1 MGGRNVPT
9 RGKKKTKVVC
19 TIGPA
24 SMTQQNIRRMH
35 AAGMDVVRI
44 NTAHGDF
51 EQYDSIIEMTRSVG
65 EIPIMLDLKGPEVRV
80 RTEAPRG
87 VETGDVVVA
96 GFDDEEFTF
105 SYDFYDE
112 VDVGDKITIDDGTIG
127 AIVER
132 KHEGKLHLR
141 ILDQGVIQRNKGVNI
156 PGKRLNVPR
165 LSEKDL
171 KAIEYAK
178 DKNVEFLALSFARDA
193 SDVANLRRRVGS
205 GLQAI
210 IAKIENQEGVWNA
223 SDILEEADALMIA
236 RGDLGV
242 EIEYQKVPLIQK
254 DLIRRCN
261 QRGKVVII
269 ATQMLESMVDKPNP
283 TRAETSDVA
292 NAILDGSDAVM
303 LSEETAVGKYP
314 VRTVEMMTKIAVEAE
329 RMLTGQITATGF
341 YNISET
347 VSRSIDVISRSMPL
361 DKIVTLT
368 RSGYT
373 ARMIAR
379 FRPTQPII
387 AVASDEMVKRQLEL
401 VFGVTPVYARY
412 HEADDIILNA
422 CQVLVQKGLLE
433 DDDFVLFT
441 AGVRTETPHESNL
454 IEIHK
459 VADLLKL
466 ASRGGNV
473 SHEGQGSQ

>member
-1 MGGRNVPT
+1 
-9 RGKKKTKVVC
+9 
-19 TIGPA
+19 
-24 SMTQQNIRRMH
+24 MH

-51 EQYDSIIEMTRSVG
+51 EQYDTIIERTRSVG
-65 EIPIMLDLKGPEVRV
+65 EIPIMMDLKGPEVRV
-80 RTEAPRG
+80 RTETPRA
-87 VETGDVVVA
+87 VEVGDEVIA

-112 VDVGDKITIDDGTIG
+112 VDVGDKLTIDNGTIG

-132 KHEGKLHLR
+132 KDEGKLHLR
-141 ILDQGVIQRNKGVNI
+141 MLDQGVIQRNKGVNI

-171 KAIEYAK
+171 QAIEYAIA
-178 DKNVEFLALSFARDA
+178 KNVEFLALSFVRDA

-205 GLQAI
+205 GPQAI

-223 SDILEEADALMIA
+223 SEILEEADALMIA

-314 VRTVEMMTKIAVEAE
+314 VRAVEMMNKIAVEAE
-329 RMLTGQITATGF
+329 RMLTGKITINGF

-387 AVASDEMVKRQLEL
+387 AVTSDATVKRQLEL
-401 VFGVTPVYARY
+401 VFGVTPVYVRY

-422 CQVLVQKGLLE
+422 CLVLAGKGLLE

-441 AGVRTETPHESNL
+441 AGVRTEIPHESNL

-459 VADLLKL
+459 VAELLKL
-466 ASRGGNV
+466 ASKGGDAPRGGQ
-473 SHEGQGSQ
+473 EPQ

>member
-1 MGGRNVPT
+1 MST
-9 RGKKKTKVVC
+9 RPKKKTKVVC
-19 TIGPA
+19 TVGPG
-24 SMTQQNIRRMH
+24 SMAPETIKRMH

-51 EQYDSIIEMTRSVG
+51 DQYDQIIEMTRGVG
-65 EIPIMLDLKGPEVRV
+65 EIPIMLDLKGPEVRI
-80 RTEAPRG
+80 RAEAPRE
-87 VETGDVVVA
+87 VETGDVLVA
-96 GFDDEEFTF
+96 GFGDEEFAF

-112 VDVGDKITIDDGTIG
+112 VDVGDKITIDDGTII

-132 KHEGKLHLR
+132 KRDGKLHLR
-141 ILDQGVIQRNKGVNI
+141 ILDEGVIQRDKGVNI
-156 PGKRLNVPR
+156 PGKRLGVPR

-171 KAIEYAK
+171 QAVEYAK
-178 DKNVEFLALSFARDA
+178 DKNVEFMALSFTRDA
-193 SDVANLRRRVGS
+193 SDVANLKRRVGT
-205 GLQAI
+205 GKQAI

-223 SDILEEADALMIA
+223 SDILEESDALMVA

-254 DLIRRCN
+254 ELIRRCN

-269 ATQMLESMVDKPNP
+269 ATQMLESMVDNPTP

-303 LSEETAVGKYP
+303 LSEETAIGKYP
-314 VRTVEMMTKIAVEAE
+314 VKAVEMMTKIALEAE
-329 RMLTGQITATGF
+329 RVLRGQITSNGF
-341 YNISET
+341 YNVSET
-347 VSRSIDVISRSMPL
+347 VSRSIDVIARSMPL

-379 FRPTQPII
+379 FRPSQPII

-412 HEADDIILNA
+412 HEADDIIFNA
-422 CQVLVQKGLLE
+422 CQVLVDQGLLE
-433 DDDFVLFT
+433 ETDQVLFT
-441 AGVRTETPHESNL
+441 AGVRTAIAHESNL

-459 VADLLKL
+459 VADLLKV
-466 ASRGGNV
+466 ANK
-473 SHEGQGSQ
+473 H

>member
-1 MGGRNVPT
+1 
-9 RGKKKTKVVC
+9 
-19 TIGPA
+19 
-24 SMTQQNIRRMH
+24 
-35 AAGMDVVRI
+35 
-44 NTAHGDF
+44 
-51 EQYDSIIEMTRSVG
+51 
-65 EIPIMLDLKGPEVRV
+65 
-80 RTEAPRG
+80 
-87 VETGDVVVA
+87 
-96 GFDDEEFTF
+96 
-105 SYDFYDE
+105 
-112 VDVGDKITIDDGTIG
+112 
-127 AIVER
+127 
-132 KHEGKLHLR
+132 
-141 ILDQGVIQRNKGVNI
+141 
-156 PGKRLNVPR
+156 
-165 LSEKDL
+165 
-171 KAIEYAK
+171 
-178 DKNVEFLALSFARDA
+178 
-193 SDVANLRRRVGS
+193 LRRRVGS

-314 VRTVEMMTKIAVEAE
+314 VRAVEMMTKIAVEAE
-329 RMLTGQITATGF
+329 RMLTGQITVNGF

-422 CQVLVQKGLLE
+422 CQVLVEKGLLE

-473 SHEGQGSQ
+473 SHEGQGAQ

>member
-1 MGGRNVPT
+1 MPA

-24 SMTQQNIRRMH
+24 SLTQEIIKRMY

-51 EQYDSIIEMTRSVG
+51 EQYDTIIETTRSVG
-65 EIPIMLDLKGPEVRV
+65 EIPIMIDLKGPEVRV
-80 RTEAPRG
+80 RTDTPRA
-87 VETGDVVVA
+87 VQTGDVVVA
-96 GFDDEEFTF
+96 GFDDDELTF

-112 VDVGDKITIDDGTIG
+112 VDVGDKITIDNGTIG

-132 KHEGKLHLR
+132 KQEGKLHLR
-141 ILDQGVIQRNKGVNI
+141 MLDQGVIQRNKGVNI

-171 KAIEYAK
+171 QAIEYAI

-193 SDVANLRRRVGS
+193 ADVANLRRRVGS

-223 SDILEEADALMIA
+223 SEILEEADALMIA

-314 VRTVEMMTKIAVEAE
+314 VRAVEMMNKIAVEAE
-329 RMLTGQITATGF
+329 RMLTGRITANGF

-347 VSRSIDVISRSMPL
+347 VSRSIDVISHSMPL

-401 VFGVTPVYARY
+401 VFGVTPVFARY

-422 CQVLVQKGLLE
+422 CRLLVDKGLLE

-441 AGVRTETPHESNL
+441 AGVRTEIRHESNL

-466 ASRGGNV
+466 ANRGGDAPREE
-473 SHEGQGSQ
+473 EGP

>member
-1 MGGRNVPT
+1 
-9 RGKKKTKVVC
+9 
-19 TIGPA
+19 
-24 SMTQQNIRRMH
+24 
-35 AAGMDVVRI
+35 
-44 NTAHGDF
+44 
-51 EQYDSIIEMTRSVG
+51 
-65 EIPIMLDLKGPEVRV
+65 
-80 RTEAPRG
+80 
-87 VETGDVVVA
+87 
-96 GFDDEEFTF
+96 
-105 SYDFYDE
+105 
-112 VDVGDKITIDDGTIG
+112 
-127 AIVER
+127 
-132 KHEGKLHLR
+132 
-141 ILDQGVIQRNKGVNI
+141 
-156 PGKRLNVPR
+156 
-165 LSEKDL
+165 
-171 KAIEYAK
+171 
-178 DKNVEFLALSFARDA
+178 
-193 SDVANLRRRVGS
+193 
-205 GLQAI
+205 
-210 IAKIENQEGVWNA
+210 
-223 SDILEEADALMIA
+223 MIA

-254 DLIRRCN
+254 DLIKRCN

-303 LSEETAVGKYP
+303 LSEETAIGKYP
-314 VRTVEMMTKIAVEAE
+314 VRAVEMMTKIAVEAE
-329 RMLTGQITATGF
+329 RMLTGQITVNGF

-412 HEADDIILNA
+412 HEADDVILNA
-422 CQVLVQKGLLE
+422 CLVLVEKGLLE
-433 DDDFVLFT
+433 EDDFVLFT
-441 AGVRTETPHESNL
+441 AGVRTEIRHESNL

-459 VADLLKL
+459 VADLLRLAGKGKKAPRKRK
-466 ASRGGNV
+466 ASR
-473 SHEGQGSQ
+473 

>member
-1 MGGRNVPT
+1 MPA

-24 SMTQQNIRRMH
+24 SMTQDNIRRMH

-51 EQYDSIIEMTRSVG
+51 KQYDGIIEMTRSVG
-65 EIPIMLDLKGPEVRV
+65 EIPIMIDLKGPEVRV
-80 RTEAPRG
+80 RTKAPRE

-141 ILDQGVIQRNKGVNI
+141 ILDQGVIQLNKGVNI
-156 PGKRLNVPR
+156 PGKRLSVPR

-171 KAIEYAK
+171 EAIEYAK

-193 SDVANLRRRVGS
+193 SDVANLRRRMGS

-254 DLIRRCN
+254 DLIKRCN

-314 VRTVEMMTKIAVEAE
+314 VRAVEMMTKIAVEAE
-329 RMLTGQITATGF
+329 RMLTGHITVNGF

-347 VSRSIDVISRSMPL
+347 VSRSIDVLSRSMPL

-401 VFGVTPVYARY
+401 VFGVTPVYAPY

-422 CQVLVQKGLLE
+422 CRVLVEKGLLE

-473 SHEGQGSQ
+473 SREGQGSQ

>member
-1 MGGRNVPT
+1 MST
-9 RGKKKTKVVC
+9 RPRKKTKVVC
-19 TIGPA
+19 TVGPG
-24 SMTQQNIRRMH
+24 SMKPETIKRMH

-51 EQYDSIIEMTRSVG
+51 EQYDRIIQMTREVG
-65 EIPIMLDLKGPEVRV
+65 EIPIMLDLKGPEVRI
-80 RTEAPRG
+80 RAEAPRE
-87 VETGDVVVA
+87 VDTGDMVVA
-96 GFDDEEFTF
+96 GFDDEELTF

-112 VDVGDKITIDDGTIG
+112 VDVGDKITIDDGTIV

-132 KHEGKLHLR
+132 KQEGKLHLR
-141 ILDQGVIQRNKGVNI
+141 ILEEGEIQKNKGVNI
-156 PGKRLNVPR
+156 PGKRLGVPR
-165 LSEKDL
+165 LSQKDL
-171 KAIEYAK
+171 QAIDYAQQN
-178 DKNVEFLALSFARDA
+178 NVEFLALSFTRDA
-193 SDVANLRRRVGS
+193 GDVANLRRRVGP
-205 GLQAI
+205 GKQAI

-223 SDILEEADALMIA
+223 SDILEESDGLMVA

-269 ATQMLESMVDKPNP
+269 ATQMLESMVDSPSP

-303 LSEETAVGKYP
+303 LSEETAIGKYP
-314 VRTVEMMTKIAVEAE
+314 VKSVEMMAKIAVEAE
-329 RMLTGQITATGF
+329 RVLKGQITINGF

-347 VSRSIDVISRSMPL
+347 VSRSIDVIANSMPL

-379 FRPTQPII
+379 FRPKQPII

-422 CQVLVQKGLLE
+422 CQVLVDKGFLE
-433 DDDFVLFT
+433 ENDQVLFT
-441 AGVRTETPHESNL
+441 AGVRTQIVHESNL

-459 VADLLKL
+459 VADLLRV
-466 ASRGGNV
+466 AN
-473 SHEGQGSQ
+473 EG

>member
-1 MGGRNVPT
+1 MST
-9 RGKKKTKVVC
+9 RPRKKTKVVC
-19 TIGPA
+19 TVGPG
-24 SMTQQNIRRMH
+24 SMNPETIKRMH

-51 EQYDSIIEMTRSVG
+51 DQYDRIIHITREVG
-65 EIPIMLDLKGPEVRV
+65 EIPIMLDLKGPEVRI
-80 RTEAPRG
+80 RAEAPRE
-87 VETGDVVVA
+87 VDTGDMVVA
-96 GFDDEEFTF
+96 GFDDEELTF

-112 VDVGDKITIDDGTIG
+112 VDVGDKITIDDGTIV

-132 KHEGKLHLR
+132 KQEGKLHLR
-141 ILDQGVIQRNKGVNI
+141 ILDEGEIQKNKGVNI
-156 PGKRLNVPR
+156 PGKRLGVPR
-165 LSEKDL
+165 LSKKDL
-171 KAIEYAK
+171 EAIDYAK
-178 DKNVEFLALSFARDA
+178 QNNVEFLALSFTRDA
-193 SDVANLRRRVGS
+193 SDVANLRRRVGA
-205 GLQAI
+205 GKQAI

-223 SDILEEADALMIA
+223 SEILEESDGLMVA

-269 ATQMLESMVDKPNP
+269 ATQMLESMVDSPAP

-303 LSEETAVGKYP
+303 LSEETAIGKYP
-314 VRTVEMMTKIAVEAE
+314 VKSVEMMAKIALEAE
-329 RMLTGQITATGF
+329 RVLKGQINSNGF

-347 VSRSIDVISRSMPL
+347 VSRSIDVLANSMPL

-379 FRPTQPII
+379 FRPKQPII

-422 CQVLVQKGLLE
+422 CQVLVDKGFLE
-433 DDDFVLFT
+433 ESDHVLFT
-441 AGVRTETPHESNL
+441 AGVRTQIVHESNL

-459 VADLLKL
+459 VADLLRVANK
-466 ASRGGNV
+466 
-473 SHEGQGSQ
+473 Q

>member
-1 MGGRNVPT
+1 MST
-9 RGKKKTKVVC
+9 RSKKKTKVVC
-19 TIGPA
+19 TIGPG
-24 SMTQQNIRRMH
+24 SLVPETIKRMH

-51 EQYDSIIEMTRSVG
+51 DQYDQIIEMTRAVA
-65 EIPIMLDLKGPEVRV
+65 EIPIMLDLKGPEVRI
-80 RTEAPRG
+80 RTEAPRE
-87 VETGDVVVA
+87 VETGDVLVA
-96 GFDDEEFTF
+96 GFGDEEIAF
-105 SYDFYDE
+105 SHDFYDE
-112 VDVGDKITIDDGTIG
+112 VDVGDKVTIDDGTII
-127 AIVER
+127 AVVER
-132 KHEGKLHLR
+132 KKDGKLHLR
-141 ILDQGVIQRNKGVNI
+141 FLDDGVIQRNKGVNI
-156 PGKRLNVPR
+156 PGKRLDVPR

-171 KAIEYAK
+171 RAMEYAK
-178 DKNVEFLALSFARDA
+178 DNKVEFLALSFTRDA
-193 SDVANLRRRVGS
+193 GDVENLRRRVGT
-205 GLQAI
+205 GKQAI

-223 SDILEEADALMIA
+223 SDILEESDGVMVA

-254 DLIRRCN
+254 ELIRRCN

-269 ATQMLESMVDKPNP
+269 ATQMLESMVENPTP

-303 LSEETAVGKYP
+303 LSEETAIGKYP
-314 VRTVEMMTKIAVEAE
+314 VKAVEMMTKIALEAE
-329 RMLTGQITATGF
+329 RVLKGQITSNGF
-341 YNISET
+341 YNVSET
-347 VSRSIDVISRSMPL
+347 VSRSIEVIARSMPL

-379 FRPTQPII
+379 FRPGQPII

-422 CQVLVQKGLLE
+422 CRVLVDQGLLE
-433 DDDFVLFT
+433 DTDQVLFT
-441 AGVRTETPHESNL
+441 AGVRTAIPHESNL

-459 VADLLKL
+459 VADLLKV
-466 ASRGGNV
+466 ADKR
-473 SHEGQGSQ
+473 

>member
-1 MGGRNVPT
+1 MSTGP
-9 RGKKKTKVVC
+9 KKKTKVVC
-19 TIGPA
+19 TIGPG
-24 SMTQQNIRRMH
+24 SMNPETIKRMH
-35 AAGMDVVRI
+35 GAGMDVVRI

-51 EQYDSIIEMTRSVG
+51 DQYDQIIRMTREVG
-65 EIPIMLDLKGPEVRV
+65 EIPIMLDLKGPEVRI
-80 RTEAPRG
+80 RAQAPRQ
-87 VETGDVVVA
+87 VDTGDMVVA
-96 GFDDEEFTF
+96 GFDDEELTF

-112 VDVGDKITIDDGTIG
+112 VDVGDKISIDDGTIV

-132 KHEGKLHLR
+132 KQEGKLHLR
-141 ILDQGVIQRNKGVNI
+141 ILDEGVIQKNKGVNI
-156 PGKRLNVPR
+156 PGKRLGVPR
-165 LSEKDL
+165 LSKKDL
-171 KAIEYAK
+171 EAIDYAK
-178 DKNVEFLALSFARDA
+178 ENNVEFLALSFTRDA
-193 SDVANLRRRVGS
+193 SDVTNLRRRVGT
-205 GLQAI
+205 GKQAI
-210 IAKIENQEGVWNA
+210 IAKVENQEGVWNA
-223 SDILEEADALMIA
+223 AEILEESDGLMVA

-269 ATQMLESMVDKPNP
+269 ATQMLESMVDSPTP

-303 LSEETAVGKYP
+303 LSEETAIGKYP
-314 VRTVEMMTKIAVEAE
+314 VKSVEMMAKIALEAE
-329 RMLTGQITATGF
+329 RVLKGQITSNGF

-347 VSRSIDVISRSMPL
+347 VSRSIDVLAKSMPL

-379 FRPTQPII
+379 FRPRQPII

-422 CQVLVQKGLLE
+422 CQVLVDKGLLE
-433 DDDFVLFT
+433 ETDQVLFT
-441 AGVRTETPHESNL
+441 AGVRTQIVHESNL

-459 VADLLKL
+459 VADLLRVANK
-466 ASRGGNV
+466 
-473 SHEGQGSQ
+473 Q

>member
-1 MGGRNVPT
+1 MPA

-24 SMTQQNIRRMH
+24 SMTQDNIRRMH

-51 EQYDSIIEMTRSVG
+51 EQYDGIIEMTRSVG
-65 EIPIMLDLKGPEVRV
+65 EIPIMIDLKGPEVRV
-80 RTEAPRG
+80 RTKAPRE

-141 ILDQGVIQRNKGVNI
+141 ILDQGVIQLNKGVNI
-156 PGKRLNVPR
+156 PGKRLSVPR

-171 KAIEYAK
+171 EAIEYAK

-193 SDVANLRRRVGS
+193 SDVANLRRRMGS

-254 DLIRRCN
+254 DLIKRCN

-314 VRTVEMMTKIAVEAE
+314 VRAVEMMTKIAVEAE
-329 RMLTGQITATGF
+329 RMLTGHITVNGF

-347 VSRSIDVISRSMPL
+347 VSRSIDVLSRSMPL

-422 CQVLVQKGLLE
+422 CQVLVEKDLLE

-473 SHEGQGSQ
+473 SREGQGSQ

>member
-1 MGGRNVPT
+1 MARI
-9 RGKKKTKVVC
+9 RGKRTKVVC

-24 SMTQQNIRRMH
+24 SMTQETIKRMH
-35 AAGMDVVRI
+35 ASGMDVVRI

-65 EIPIMLDLKGPEVRV
+65 EIPIMIDLKGPEVRV
-80 RTEAPRG
+80 RTKVPRE
-87 VETGDVVVA
+87 VETGDVLVA

-105 SYDFYDE
+105 SYDFFDE

-141 ILDQGVIQRNKGVNI
+141 VLDQGVIQLNKGVNI

-171 KAIEYAK
+171 KAIEYAI

-223 SDILEEADALMIA
+223 SDILEEADAIMIA

-314 VRTVEMMTKIAVEAE
+314 VRAVEMMTKIAVEAE
-329 RMLTGQITATGF
+329 RMLTGQITVNGF

-347 VSRSIDVISRSMPL
+347 VSRSINVISRSMPL

-401 VFGVTPVYARY
+401 VFGVTPVYAPY

-422 CQVLVQKGLLE
+422 CQVLVEKGLLE

-473 SHEGQGSQ
+473 PLEGDGSW

>member
-1 MGGRNVPT
+1 VPA

-24 SMTQQNIRRMH
+24 SLTQENIRRMH

-51 EQYDSIIEMTRSVG
+51 EQYDSIIEMTRSVA
-65 EIPIMLDLKGPEVRV
+65 EIPIMMDLKGPEVRV
-80 RTEAPRG
+80 RTETPRA
-87 VETGDVVVA
+87 VETGDVVIA

-112 VDVGDKITIDDGTIG
+112 VDVGDKLTIDDGTIG

-141 ILDQGVIQRNKGVNI
+141 MLDQGVIQRNKGVNI

-178 DKNVEFLALSFARDA
+178 NKNVEFLALSFARDA

-223 SDILEEADALMIA
+223 SDVLEEADALMIA

-254 DLIRRCN
+254 DLIKRCN

-314 VRTVEMMTKIAVEAE
+314 VRAVEMMTKIALEAE
-329 RMLTGQITATGF
+329 RMLTGQITVNGF

-422 CQVLVQKGLLE
+422 CLVLVDKGLLE
-433 DDDFVLFT
+433 EEDFVLFT
-441 AGVRTETPHESNL
+441 AGVRTETSHESNL

-459 VADLLKL
+459 VADLLRL
-466 ASRGGNV
+466 AGRGNKAPRKRKGTR
-473 SHEGQGSQ
+473 

>member
-1 MGGRNVPT
+1 MST
-9 RGKKKTKVVC
+9 RSRKKTKVVC
-19 TIGPA
+19 TIGPG
-24 SMTQQNIRRMH
+24 SMKLETIRRMY

-51 EQYDSIIEMTRSVG
+51 DQYDHIIEMARQVG

-80 RTEAPRG
+80 RTEQPRE
-87 VETGDVVVA
+87 VETGDIVVA
-96 GFDDEEFTF
+96 GFDDEEFAF

-112 VDVGDKITIDDGTIG
+112 VDVGDKITVDDGTII

-132 KHEGKLHLR
+132 KDDGRLHLR
-141 ILDQGVIQRNKGVNI
+141 ILDEGVIQRNKGVNI
-156 PGKRLNVPR
+156 PGKRLATPR
-165 LSEKDL
+165 LSEKDMQ
-171 KAIEYAK
+171 AIDYAK
-178 DKNVEFLALSFARDA
+178 DNGVEFLALSFTRDA
-193 SDVANLRRRVGS
+193 SDIANLRRHVGP
-205 GLQAI
+205 GRQAI
-210 IAKIENQEGVWNA
+210 IAKIENQEGVSNA
-223 SDILEEADALMIA
+223 SEILENSDALMVA

-254 DLIRRCN
+254 ELIRRCN

-269 ATQMLESMVDKPNP
+269 ATQMLESMVDSPTP

-303 LSEETAVGKYP
+303 LSGETAIGRYP
-314 VRTVEMMTKIAVEAE
+314 VKSVEMMNKIAVEAE
-329 RMLTGQITATGF
+329 RVLKGQITSNGF
-341 YNISET
+341 YNVSET
-347 VSRSIDVISRSMPL
+347 VSRSIDVIARSMPL

-379 FRPTQPII
+379 FRPRQPII

-401 VFGVTPVYARY
+401 VFGVRPVHIRY
-412 HEADDIILNA
+412 EDADDIILNA
-422 CQVLVQKGLLE
+422 CQILVERGLLE
-433 DDDFVLFT
+433 ENEHVLFT
-441 AGVRTETPHESNL
+441 AGVRTQILHESNL

-459 VADLLKL
+459 VAELLKV
-466 ASRGGNV
+466 ANNR
-473 SHEGQGSQ
+473 

>member
-1 MGGRNVPT
+1 VASRA
-9 RGKKKTKVVC
+9 RKKTKVVC
-19 TIGPA
+19 TIGPG
-24 SMTQQNIRRMH
+24 SMNLETIRRMH
-35 AAGMDVVRI
+35 AAGMDVARI

-51 EQYDSIIEMTRSVG
+51 HQYDQIIDMAREAG

-80 RTEAPRG
+80 RTEEPRE
-87 VETGDVVVA
+87 VDTGDVVVA
-96 GFDDEEFTF
+96 GFDDEEFAF

-112 VDVGDKITIDDGTIG
+112 VDVGDKITIDDGTIV

-132 KHEGKLHLR
+132 KQNGKLHLR
-141 ILDQGVIQRNKGVNI
+141 VLDEGVIQRNKGVNI
-156 PGKRLNVPR
+156 PGKRLGVPR

-171 KAIEYAK
+171 EAIEYAK
-178 DKNVEFLALSFARDA
+178 KRNVEFLALSFTRDA
-193 SDVANLRRRVGS
+193 SDITNLKRRVVPGK
-205 GLQAI
+205 QAI

-223 SDILEEADALMIA
+223 ADILEESDALMVA

-242 EIEYQKVPLIQK
+242 EIEYQRVPLIQK

-269 ATQMLESMVDKPNP
+269 ATQMLESMVDSPTP

-303 LSEETAVGKYP
+303 LSEETAVGRFP
-314 VRTVEMMTKIAVEAE
+314 VKSVEMMTKIALEAE
-329 RMLTGQITATGF
+329 RVLKGQITIKGF

-347 VSRSIDVISRSMPL
+347 VSRSIDVIARSMPL

-379 FRPTQPII
+379 FRPRQPII

-422 CQVLVQKGLLE
+422 CQVLVDKHLLE
-433 DDDFVLFT
+433 ETDYVLFT
-441 AGVRTETPHESNL
+441 AGVRTEITHESNL

-459 VADLLKL
+459 VADLLRI
-466 ASRGGNV
+466 ADR
-473 SHEGQGSQ
+473 Q